1 MKERFVR
8 AYRGLFPGSSNR
20 DANKAW
26 WKYEKNN
33 GRWDII
39 LAYEKHSAWIMDQD

>member
-8 AYRGLFPGSSNR
+8 AYRGLFPHSSNR
-20 DANKAW
+20 DAEKAW
-26 WKYEKNN
+26 WKYEKKN

-39 LAYEKHSAWIMDQD
+39 LAYEKQSAGLV